1 MTIAKAKGRGVKDI
15 PQERLDALND
25 GAEATN
31 LTECLAV
38 DFAKLM
44 HVVLPQISAQSL
56 AEMEAGAASGISQ
69 RMRLAVSIITRELGE
84 ESITQ
89 LAHHSSDTVRGWCCF
104 MVDQR
109 SGLSLDV
116 RLEAIKPFADDPHFG
131 VREWSWMAVR
141 GDLAANLD
149 ETIRYLT
156 DWTLSSSERIR
167 RFATESIRPRGVWCQ
182 HIAQLKK
189 MPELALPVLAALKA
203 DPSIYVQDSVA
214 NWLNDASKDCPEWV
228 QNLCVQW
235 QASSSSAATQR
246 ICKRAL
252 RSIRA

>member
-15 PQERLDALND
+15 PQERLDALNH

-44 HVVLPQISAQSL
+44 HVVLPQISVQAL
-56 AEMEAGAASGISQ
+56 TEMEAGAASGISQ
-69 RMRLAVSIITRELGE
+69 RMRMAASIITRELGE
-84 ESITQ
+84 GAITQ

-104 MVDQR
+104 MVGQC
-109 SGLSLDV
+109 SGLSLDA
-116 RLEAIKPFADDPHFG
+116 RLEAIKQFADDPHFG

-149 ETIRYLT
+149 KAITYLT
-156 DWTLSSSERIR
+156 DWTQSSSERVR
-167 RFATESIRPRGVWCQ
+167 RFATEAIRPRGVWCQ
-182 HIAQLKK
+182 HIAQLKQ